1 MNTKNT
7 NRLQPFFKENR
18 YYNHQYDQPESL
30 LFHTIP
36 SFIVSLH
43 ARKKR
48 LPENKPVWFCPTTI
62 APSSNQPL
70 ITWIGHASF
79 LIQIGGI
86 NIITDPIFGNAS
98 VFFPRIFPPGIPLHC
113 LPPLDIIVLSHNHR
127 DHCDVAS
134 LLGIQKLHPHVK
146 VLVPLGD
153 KKWLQKRGIMN
164 VLEHTW
170 WDTHTQTSDSGS
182 VTCTFLPS
190 HHWSGQGIFDRN
202 KSLWGSWM
210 ITPTDGITSKPSIY
224 FAGDTAYADHFK
236 YIAQEF
242 PHIGIALMPIA
253 PGEPDCW
260 MRKSHMDAQQAA
272 QAFIDLRAEH
282 FIPMH
287 WGTFQ
292 FGRDTFQG
300 PLERLQT
307 AWTTH
312 TINNNKL
319 TIAKIGQGLLL

>member
-1 MNTKNT
+1 MNTTNTHRLLPFVKKN
-7 NRLQPFFKENR
+7 RF
-18 YYNHQYDQPESL
+18 YNHQHDQPESL

-36 SFIVSLH
+36 SFISSLH

-48 LPENKPVWFCPTTI
+48 LPENKQVWFCPT
-62 APSSNQPL
+62 PLVSSSDQPL
-70 ITWIGHASF
+70 VTWIGHASF

-98 VFFPRIFPPGIPLHC
+98 PFFPRIFPPGIALEC
-113 LPPLDIIVLSHNHR
+113 LPTIDIILLSHNHR

-134 LLGIQKLHPHVK
+134 LKGLQKRHPHVK

-153 KKWLQKRGIMN
+153 KIWLQRHGIMHI
-164 VLEHTW
+164 LEHTW
-170 WDTHTQTSDSGS
+170 WDAHTQTSDTGS
-182 VTCTFLPS
+182 VICTFLPS
-190 HHWSGQGIFDRN
+190 HHWSAQGIFDRN

-210 ITPTDGITSKPSIY
+210 ITRTDGTTHKPSIY
-224 FAGDTAYADHFK
+224 FAGDTAYADHFNC
-236 YIAQEF
+236 IAKEF
-242 PHIGIALMPIA
+242 SQIALALMPIA
-253 PGEPDCW
+253 PGEPQCW
-260 MRKSHMDAQQAA
+260 MRKSHMDALQAV

-292 FGRDTFQG
+292 FGRDTFHG
-300 PLERLQT
+300 PVERLQA
-307 AWTTH
+307 AWATH
-312 TINNNKL
+312 TINNKKL